1 MQHTEYNPRLAALQR
16 NGIIAAIAGAVILGI
31 GLVSSR
37 ETFFQAYL
45 YAFLFWN
52 GLSLGCL
59 SALMLHHVVA
69 GRWGFMI
76 QRIVEAGARNL
87 WLDLVLLLPIVLI
100 GMDYLYPWTPARVE
114 MESEFVQGKVQSLL
128 VPVLDISWYNKGFFV
143 ARALVYFAV
152 WIFLATR
159 LTSLSQRQDQTGDQR
174 ITLRMR
180 SISSFGLLAYVIS
193 VTFAACDWGMSLE
206 PEWFS
211 TIYGPLFVVG
221 FGLATLAFSIIMLNK
236 IADEKPLAA
245 VIKTD
250 YFHHLGSLACGFVV
264 LWSYISFSQYLITY
278 AGNLPEEI
286 PWYLHRQTG
295 GVEILATLLIAFHF
309 FLPLF
314 ILLQRRVKRARAG
327 LLFMAKWLLVA
338 HMLDLFFI
346 IIPAFHPNFETL
358 TLMNVVIYAGGLL
371 CLGGIWLALF
381 VRNLQKYPLL
391 PLHDDRMDEAI
402 GVGVFAHEEASEH
415 AA

>member
-1 MQHTEYNPRLAALQR
+1 MQHTEYNPRLSALQR
-16 NGIIAAIAGAVILGI
+16 NGMIAAVVGAAIMAI
-31 GLVSSR
+31 GLITSP
-37 ETFFQAYL
+37 ETFFQGYL

-76 QRIVEAGARNL
+76 QRIVEAGAKNL
-87 WLDLVLLLPIVLI
+87 YTDLILILPILLI
-100 GMDYLYPWTPARVE
+100 GINYLYPWTPARVGE
-114 MESEFVQGKVQSLL
+114 ESAFVQEKVATLI
-128 VPVLDISWYNKGFFV
+128 VPVLNVAWYHKGFFM
-143 ARALVYFAV
+143 ARTFLYFAV
-152 WIFLATR
+152 WFFLAWK
-159 LTSLSQRQDQTGDQR
+159 LTGLSHKQDENGDQR

-180 SISSFGLLAYVIS
+180 NISSFGLVAYVIS
-193 VTFAACDWGMSLE
+193 VTFALCDWGMSLE

-211 TIYGPLFVVG
+211 TIYGPLFIAG
-221 FGLATLAFSIIMLNK
+221 NGLSVLAFSIIMLNK
-236 IADEKPLAA
+236 VADVKPH
-245 VIKTD
+245 VDVVKTD

-286 PWYLHRQTG
+286 PFYLHRQTG
-295 GVEILATLLIAFHF
+295 GVEFLATALIIFHF

-314 ILLQRRVKRARAG
+314 ILLQRRVKRARQG
-327 LLFMAKWLLVA
+327 LLFMAKWLLLA
-338 HMLDLFFI
+338 RMLDVFFN

-358 TLMNVVIYAGGLL
+358 TIMNVVIYAGGLL
-371 CLGGIWLALF
+371 FLGGIWLTLF
-381 VRNLQKYPLL
+381 VRNLRKSPLL
-391 PLHDDRMDEAI
+391 PLHDDRMDEALGI
-402 GVGVFAHEEASEH
+402 GHFAHQEASEH